1 MPVFSNLSD
10 VMLVFST
17 LSGVTLWF
25 QLYFVPVD
33 SYANGLKISFANC
46 IYGLANELDPNID
59 AQKVLYLVS
68 TTAECFL
75 SRKYGLRV
83 GAPYG
88 GVCLPKDV
96 PELTSLA
103 PDGSVFREFLSGT
116 GKINDWIANTPNL
129 KVETSTVVRVVQGL
143 CLSIIIARF
152 QPRLDVDRLVLAWIQ
167 HIIVGNEQI
176 SFPCLP
182 LLLLLQCKILYSD

>member
-1 MPVFSNLSD
+1 MP
-10 VMLVFST
+10 
-17 LSGVTLWF
+17 
-25 QLYFVPVD
+25 PPR

-46 IYGLANELDPNID
+46 IYGLANQLDPTID

-68 TTAECFL
+68 STAECFL

-103 PDGSVFREFLSGT
+103 PEGSVFREFLAGT
-116 GKINDWIANTPNL
+116 GKINDWISSPAAKNMRVELDESPNWVSPDSL
-129 KVETSTVVRVVQGL
+129 IT
-143 CLSIIIARF
+143 
-152 QPRLDVDRLVLAWIQ
+152 
-167 HIIVGNEQI
+167 
-176 SFPCLP
+176 
-182 LLLLLQCKILYSD
+182 